1 MDVRVTKNFIIIKSL
16 NSESNQYMSILNYE
30 CNINLQ
36 NKHPSI
42 IVIKDNI
49 PLIQQKNF
57 IGHKNN
63 FFFFNNDYNTV
74 DYLDLTNLSK
84 SNLKEMV

>member
-1 MDVRVTKNFIIIKSL
+1 
-16 NSESNQYMSILNYE
+16 MSILNYE
-30 CNINLQ
+30 CNISLQ

-63 FFFFNNDYNTV
+63 FIFFNNDYNTV